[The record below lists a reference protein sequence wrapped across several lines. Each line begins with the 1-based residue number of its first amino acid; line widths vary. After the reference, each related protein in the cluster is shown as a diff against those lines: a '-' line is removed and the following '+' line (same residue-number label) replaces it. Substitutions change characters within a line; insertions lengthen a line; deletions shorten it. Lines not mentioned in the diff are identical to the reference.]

1 MGRLAGA
8 PTAELVGGPQLG
20 KSYPQLDAPSHGR
33 FKCASNPSPLAA
45 RPSSQKWSVL
55 AWSRLANGKKRY
67 HVNFAFTVSRLH
79 TDLQVHCL
87 TIQRATLHIS
97 LMTKKPPGIIYI
109 PLLSYFLIVSP
120 FIQSVVLVPF
130 LAKQPTIP
138 LTCLLS
144 ATQVET

>member
-20 KSYPQLDAPSHGR
+20 KSYPQLDASSHGR
-33 FKCASNPSPLAA
+33 FKCAFNPSPLAA

-87 TIQRATLHIS
+87 TIQRGDFTHLSDDEEASGNNL
-97 LMTKKPPGIIYI
+97 Y

-120 FIQSVVLVPF
+120 FIQSVILVLF
-130 LAKQPTIP
+130 LTKQPTIP